1 MKIRRGAGLGLIA
14 LAGMCA
20 VAAIA
25 GRLYERPG
33 GLAVVA
39 ELNSPWLLVPLAA
52 AALATGAAL
61 RSRGPGGP
69 GGPKALAA
77 LAGAGLL
84 TALVIPLGL
93 LAADPF
99 PARQYDVTAPGG
111 AGAPRRLVVERVSPL
126 ADPGWQVY
134 VDQGP
139 FPATRRW
146 PVARYDDADWSKG
159 ILQAGWLTPD
169 TIRLIDLDH
178 RSHDIPLAASGRPL
192 AALIW

>member
-1 MKIRRGAGLGLIA
+1 MKIRRGAGLGLIV

-39 ELNSPWLLVPLAA
+39 ELNSPWLLA
-52 AALATGAAL
+52 
-61 RSRGPGGP
+61 
-69 GGPKALAA
+69 ALAA
-77 LAGAGLL
+77 LALAAGVALRSRRRPGADKAVAALVGAGILG
-84 TALVIPLGL
+84 TLVVPLRL
-93 LAADPF
+93 MAADPF

-111 AGAPRRLVVERVSPL
+111 AGEPRRLVVERTSPL
-126 ADPGWQVY
+126 VDAGWEVY

-139 FPATRRW
+139 FPVARRW
-146 PVARYDDADWSKG
+146 PVARCDDTDWSKG
-159 ILQAGWLTPD
+159 ILQAEWLTRD

-178 RSHDIPLAASGRPL
+178 RSHDIPVAPDGHPL
-192 AALIW
+192 AGLDW

>member
-20 VAAIA
+20 VAAVA
-25 GRLYERPG
+25 GRLFERPG

-61 RSRGPGGP
+61 RSRGPGAD
-69 GGPKALAA
+69 KAVAA
-77 LAGAGLL
+77 LAGAGILAALL
-84 TALVIPLGL
+84 VPLGL
-93 LAADPF
+93 MAADPF

-126 ADPGWQVY
+126 ADPGWEVY

-159 ILQAGWLTPD
+159 ILQAQWLTHD

-178 RSHDIPLAASGRPL
+178 RSHDIPIAPTGRPL
-192 AALIW
+192 ADLNW